1 MLSLPHRFVVPFPVR
16 VSELLDFTAQEW
28 RLLDDGGMETFD
40 LPPDSVGEALQIKA
54 RRARL
59 SANDCFCLVATLRHE
74 EAVLLTGDQHLR
86 RTADEMGVEV
96 HGVLWLLDLLREAGN
111 SPLDLLHSALEAWR
125 DDPAVFLPKDEIET
139 RLRVLRRLM
148 R

>member
-40 LPPDSVGEALQIKA
+40 LPPDSVGEALRIKA
-54 RRARL
+54 GRARL

-111 SPLDLLHSALEAWR
+111 SPLDLLHSTLETWR